1 VWDALNYYFVKTKGV
16 GFLFSSFTAIFA
28 DLKIRKII
36 SLFLLLV
43 LCAQLLPL
51 RQTIAWLLGGQAT
64 EELVHADG
72 SDAGRPGDDLQK
84 SFLPVY
90 SPTLIQWTLQNSAR
104 TAPATAV
111 ELPSRHADDIPT
123 PPPNC

>member
-1 VWDALNYYFVKTKGV
+1 MLR
-16 GFLFSSFTAIFA
+16 
-28 DLKIRKII
+28 LKIRKVI

-51 RQTIAWLLGGQAT
+51 KRTISWLLGGQAT
-64 EELVHADG
+64 EELVHADD
-72 SDAGRPGDDLQK
+72 SDPGRPGDDLQK
-84 SFLPVY
+84 NFLPVY
-90 SPTLIQWTLQNSAR
+90 SPTLIQWTLQN
-104 TAPATAV
+104 TANAAPSMAV

>member
-1 VWDALNYYFVKTKGV
+1 MLNYYFVKTKGV

-51 RQTIAWLLGGQAT
+51 RQTITWLLGGQAT
-64 EELVHADG
+64 EELVHADD
-72 SDAGRPGDDLQK
+72 SDPGRPGDDLQK

-104 TAPATAV
+104 TAPLKV

>member
-1 VWDALNYYFVKTKGV
+1 M

-28 DLKIRKII
+28 DLKTRKVI

-51 RQTIAWLLGGQAT
+51 RQTISWLLGGQAT
-64 EELVHADG
+64 EELVHADD

-90 SPTLIQWTLQNSAR
+90 SPTLIHRTLQN
-104 TAPATAV
+104 TANAAPSMAV

-123 PPPNC
+123 PPPNS

>member
-1 VWDALNYYFVKTKGV
+1 M
-16 GFLFSSFTAIFA
+16 
-28 DLKIRKII
+28 
-36 SLFLLLV
+36 FLLLV

-64 EELVHADG
+64 EELVHADR